1 MKFDLLKTDGKARA
15 GSFETGHGVVETP
28 VFMPVGTQGSVKAI
42 EQRELEGI
50 GARIILG
57 NTYHLYLR
65 PGTELLRTAGGLHGF
80 IGWKR
85 AILTDS
91 GGYQV
96 FSLNELRTI
105 EEEGVTFKSHIDG
118 STHVFTPESVI
129 GIQRDLGSDIMMV
142 LDECAPF
149 PCDREYAQRSN
160 ELTIRWAE
168 RCKAECERTKPLYG
182 HDQALFGIVQGSV
195 YPEIREQS
203 ARALVGMN
211 FDGYAIGGLAV
222 GETTEDMYRMIE
234 TTEPFLPSD
243 KPRYLMGVGTPA
255 NLIEAISRGIDMF
268 DCVLPTRNGRNANLF
283 TRQGTLNM
291 RNAKYKADLTSP
303 DPSCTCYTCSNFSRA
318 YLRHLF
324 QVREILG
331 LQLATIHNLSFYLWL
346 MQEARKAIL
355 ESRVEAWKK
364 SMLTQLAPDETT
376 VRMTDYTIH

>member
-1 MKFDLLKTDGKARA
+1 MKFDLLNTDGKARA
-15 GSFETGHGVVETP
+15 GSFETGHGVIETP

-65 PGTELLRTAGGLHGF
+65 PGTELLRTAGGLHRF
-80 IGWKR
+80 IGWR
-85 AILTDS
+85 GAILTDS

-105 EEEGVTFKSHIDG
+105 GEEGVTFKSHIDG
-118 STHVFTPESVI
+118 STHVFAPESVI

-160 ELTIRWAE
+160 ELTVRWAE

-182 HDQALFGIVQGSV
+182 HEQALFGIVQGSV
-195 YPEIREQS
+195 YPEIRAQS
-203 ARALVGMN
+203 ARSLVGMK

-222 GETTEDMYRMIE
+222 GETAREMYSMIE
-234 TTEPFLPSD
+234 STEPFLPVE
-243 KPRYLMGVGTPA
+243 KPRYLMGVGTPS
-255 NLIEAISRGIDMF
+255 NLLEAISRGIDMF

-283 TRQGTLNM
+283 TRNGTLNM
-291 RNAKYKADLTSP
+291 RNAAYRTDLTPP
-303 DPSCTCYTCSNFSRA
+303 DPSCNCYTCTNFSRA

-346 MQEARKAIL
+346 MEQARSAIL
-355 ESRVEAWKK
+355 ESRFEHWKK
-364 SMLTQLAPDETT
+364 AMLKQLEPDETT
-376 VRMTDYTIH
+376 VAMTENTIQ